1 MTNLIICGANGKM
14 GQTVAKFAA
23 DMDDMRVCAGID
35 KMPDA
40 KINEYPVYA
49 DIFDCREAGDVIVDF
64 SRPDALEANLRYALS
79 HNTPIVIA
87 TTGFTDEEKEKIRN
101 AAAQIP
107 VFFSAN
113 MSLGVNLQMEL
124 SRRAAAFLGEDCDIE
139 IVEKHHNQKVD
150 SPSGTALA
158 IAEAINDAL
167 MAPKPFVCGRCT
179 RTEKRGHEIGIHAVR
194 GGTIPGEHS
203 VYFIGT
209 DEIVEIKHTAQSRQI
224 FAFGALRA
232 AAFICGMPAGLYNM
246 NDIIKQ
252 NAVTSVFKD
261 DGQAMVTLT
270 EFKFS
275 PQTIAK
281 VFSDIAD
288 ADIKLDIISQTMPHD
303 GKASLSFSLPR
314 ADLKSCLRV
323 IAKYKKECAEIIE
336 TSSLSK
342 LTVEGAGMQQQTG
355 VAAKLFGALAE
366 KNIGIAIITTS
377 ETNIS
382 FCIETSK
389 AADAIS
395 VVAEAFC
402 L

>member
-1 MTNLIICGANGKM
+1 MINLLVCGANGKM
-14 GQTVAKFAA
+14 GQTVAKAAA
-23 DMDDMRVCAGID
+23 DSGELRVCAGVD

-40 KINEYPVYA
+40 ATNDFPVYT
-49 DIFDCREAGDVIVDF
+49 DICFCREKADVIIDF
-64 SRPDALEANLRYALS
+64 SRPDALESNLRYALS
-79 HNTPIVIA
+79 HNIPIVIA
-87 TTGFTDEEKEKIRN
+87 TTGFTDEEKDKIKN
-101 AAAQIP
+101 AAAQVP

-150 SPSGTALA
+150 SPSGTAFA
-158 IAEAINDAL
+158 IAEVINDAMMSPRPL
-167 MAPKPFVCGRCT
+167 VCGRCT
-179 RTEKRGHEIGIHAVR
+179 RTEKRGREIGIHAVR
-194 GGTIPGEHS
+194 GGTIAGEHS

-209 DEIVEIKHTAQSRQI
+209 DEIVEIKHIAQSRQI

-232 AAFICGMPAGLYNM
+232 ACFVCDMPPGLYNM
-246 NDIIKQ
+246 NDIITQ
-252 NAVTSVFKD
+252 SAVTSVYKD
-261 DGQAMVTLT
+261 DNQAMVTLS
-270 EFKFS
+270 ELVFS
-275 PQTIAK
+275 PDTVAG
-281 VFSDIAD
+281 VFSDIA
-288 ADIKLDIISQTMPHD
+288 AAGIKLDIISQTMPHD

-314 ADLKSCLRV
+314 ADLKSCLK
-323 IAKYKKECAEIIE
+323 IISKYKKDCEEIIE

-366 KNIGIAIITTS
+366 KSIGIAIITTS

-382 FCIETSK
+382 FCVETSK
-389 AADAIS
+389 AVDAIG

>member
-1 MTNLIICGANGKM
+1 MINLLICGANGKM

-23 DMDDMRVCAGID
+23 SSDDMCVCAGVD

-40 KINEYPVYA
+40 VPNDFPVYA
-49 DIFDCREAGDVIVDF
+49 DIFDCREAADVIIDF
-64 SRPDALEANLRYALS
+64 SRPDALDANLRYALT
-79 HNTPIVIA
+79 NNIPIVIC
-87 TTGFTDEEKEKIRN
+87 TTGYSDEEKVKIKN
-101 AAAQIP
+101 SAVQIP
-107 VFFSAN
+107 LFFSAN

-124 SRRAAAFLGEDCDIE
+124 SRKAAAFLGEDCDIE

-158 IAEAINDAL
+158 IAEVINDAL

-179 RTEKRGHEIGIHAVR
+179 RTEKRGREIGIHAVR

-224 FAFGALRA
+224 FAVGALRA
-232 AAFICGMPAGLYNM
+232 AAFIVDKPAGLYSM
-246 NDIIKQ
+246 NDIISQ
-252 NAVTSVFKD
+252 SAVTSVFKD
-261 DGQAMVTLT
+261 DGQAMVTLS
-270 EFKFS
+270 ELAFS
-275 PQTIAK
+275 PDIVASL
-281 VFSDIAD
+281 FSDIAE
-288 ADIKLDIISQTMPHD
+288 ADIKIDIISQTMPHG

-314 ADLKSCLRV
+314 ADLKRCLKT
-323 IAKYKKECAEIIE
+323 IAKYKKDCNEIIE

-342 LTVEGAGMQQQTG
+342 LSVEGAGMQQQTG
-355 VAAKLFGALAE
+355 VAAKLFGALA
-366 KNIGIAIITTS
+366 KKDIAIAIITTS

-382 FCIETSK
+382 FCIDTGK
-389 AADAIS
+389 ATDAIS